1 VAQNQVESFGASAE
15 HLVEQSLV
23 EAEIQEGR
31 NRPALHIQPCLV
43 EVSEADLRVLVVE
56 EFVLDLEVV
65 HLVDKLAVVVVGI
78 GASR

>member
-1 VAQNQVESFGASAE
+1 VAQIRVENFGASAE

-23 EAEIQEGR
+23 EVEIQEGQ

-56 EFVLDLEVV
+56 EFVRGLEVV
-65 HLVDKLAVVVVGI
+65 HLVDKLAVAVVRI
-78 GASR
+78 EASR